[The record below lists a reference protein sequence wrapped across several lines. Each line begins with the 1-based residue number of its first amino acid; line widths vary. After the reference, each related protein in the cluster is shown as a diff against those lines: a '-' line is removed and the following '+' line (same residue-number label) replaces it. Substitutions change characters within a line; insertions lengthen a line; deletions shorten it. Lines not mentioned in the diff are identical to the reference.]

1 MTPQEIQQIRRNGD
15 YIKAKQLAKI
25 ELANNPSSFQFKSV
39 LAWCYYDEIKAMVAR
54 LDENQNDHHLI
65 QQLITVYEEYISGDP
80 KRPDMA
86 FSLIL
91 KIIAKQSAQIN
102 NFLSYIEWMGMN
114 ALKDEDW
121 HSTEFQGKTFPP
133 IAHDV
138 ARGMCKWVKSHDN
151 ATFYQGQLAL
161 DWSRTVRAN
170 MNHEDA
176 VWLDWDVAAVLR
188 KLGDYQKAAEV
199 LSNVLKLKQ
208 NEFWVWREAARI
220 YAHEDEDLA
229 LACYCKAMLCRSQ
242 PNFLVSTHEEF
253 AAFLAGLEMYDRAS
267 YEINKALDIRN
278 TNSWKIKEDLQVLCA
293 NEWYDPEQN
302 NHQQAQKFYNDHS
315 SDALTLCFENIETV
329 PATYLGYIEIK
340 REGKKPKRMLKL
352 SIKNGTSHE
361 STLASGF
368 TNLQLSEGDSVM
380 VTKGTQSKGAKDL
393 IINITKAQNNNKWQ
407 HTDKIPA
414 LVSYI
419 SEDKEVVK
427 VFANRDLQI
436 RLPRHLEHL
445 SLSLGVQAN
454 CYTAIHPIKNKI
466 EVFHLDKTSSN
477 QAVPDS
483 KSLSGKLRKNE
494 KGFGFIDDIFIAPH
508 LIKDIDNG
516 TELNIIALYEKPP
529 KREEYSWRAL
539 SVELE

>member
-1 MTPQEIQQIRRNGD
+1 MTPQEIQQIRRNGE

-25 ELANNPSSFQFKSV
+25 ELGNNPSSFQFKSV
-39 LAWCYYDEIKAMVAR
+39 LAWCYYDEIKTLAAR
-54 LDENQNDHHLI
+54 LDDNQNDHNLI
-65 QQLITVYEEYISGDP
+65 QKLITVYEEYISGDP

-121 HSTEFQGKTFPP
+121 HNTEFQGKTFPP

-151 ATFYQGQLAL
+151 ATFNQGQLAL

-188 KLGDYQKAAEV
+188 KLGDYQKSAEV

-253 AAFLAGLEMYDRAS
+253 AGFLAELEIYDRAS
-267 YEINKALDIRN
+267 YEINKALEIRN
-278 TNSWKIKEDLQVLCA
+278 NNSWKIKEDLQVLCS

-315 SDALTLCFENIETV
+315 SDALTLCFENIETI

-340 REGKKPKRMLKL
+340 REGKKPKRMIKL
-352 SIKNGTSHE
+352 SIKNNTSHE

-368 TNLQLSEGDSVM
+368 NKLQLEEGDTVM
-380 VTKGTQSKGAKDL
+380 VTKGTKEQGARDL
-393 IINITKAQNNNKWQ
+393 VINITKSQDARKWQ
-407 HTDKIPA
+407 NTDIVRA

-419 SEDKEVVK
+419 GADKKTTKLFVNKDTQMRVPK
-427 VFANRDLQI
+427 
-436 RLPRHLEHL
+436 HLEHL
-445 SLSLGVQAN
+445 SLSLGEQVS
-454 CYTAIHPIKNKI
+454 CHTAIHPIKNRI
-466 EVFHLDKTSSN
+466 EVFHLDKISN
-477 QAVPDS
+477 NQTIPDS
-483 KSLSGKLRKNE
+483 KSLSGILRKNE

-516 TELNIIALYEKPP
+516 AELKIIALYEKPP

-539 SVELE
+539 SVEIK